1 VARPLYAS
9 LGQQHEVAAFLSAP
23 GSIFN
28 KVGGHQTNQTF
39 NDNRAYAYDTTLRAV
54 ITLMAI
60 PLFII
65 IALLAIIVILM
76 TIVLFMIVA
85 LMAIIVISMIV
96 APMAIIVLTM
106 GVCFALVFE

>member
-1 VARPLYAS
+1 
-9 LGQQHEVAAFLSAP
+9 
-23 GSIFN
+23 
-28 KVGGHQTNQTF
+28 
-39 NDNRAYAYDTTLRAV
+39 
-54 ITLMAI
+54 MAI

-85 LMAIIVISMIV
+85 LMAIIV
-96 APMAIIVLTM
+96 LTM